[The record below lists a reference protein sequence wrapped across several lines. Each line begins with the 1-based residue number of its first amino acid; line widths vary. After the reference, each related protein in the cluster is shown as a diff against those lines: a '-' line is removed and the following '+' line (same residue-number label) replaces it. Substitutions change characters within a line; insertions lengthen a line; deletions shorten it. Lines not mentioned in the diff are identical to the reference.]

1 MSSPVA
7 TRTGLL
13 SRIAETLF
21 WTGRYIER
29 ADDTARM
36 VDVYVHR
43 MLEEPQAD
51 EEAGCGALLAVL
63 GMRPPPDARLDIG
76 QTLDQL
82 AYDPASPSAIA
93 GALLAARSRA
103 RTVRDG

>member
-1 MSSPVA
+1 MSSDTTDRP
-7 TRTGLL
+7 GLL

-43 MLEEPQAD
+43 MLEEPRAN
-51 EEAGCGALLAVL
+51 EHAGCGALLAVL
-63 GMRPPPDARLDIG
+63 GVPPPEDTRLDIG
-76 QTLDQL
+76 ITGRDMLDKYKETSRGGL
-82 AYDPASPSAIA
+82 AVNVIEC
-93 GALLAARSRA
+93 
-103 RTVRDG
+103 

>member
-1 MSSPVA
+1 MI
-7 TRTGLL
+7 TGLL

-43 MLEEPQAD
+43 MLEEPHTDQEAD
-51 EEAGCGALLAVL
+51 CRALLAVL
-63 GMRPPPDARLDIG
+63 GIPAAEGGRLDIG
-76 QTLDQL
+76 MTLDQS
-82 AYDPASPSAIA
+82 AYDQDIIRSVHRAAPSQQMDL
-93 GALLAARSRA
+93 GAEHKN
-103 RTVRDG
+103 GP

>member
-1 MSSPVA
+1 MTS
-7 TRTGLL
+7 GLL

-43 MLEEPQAD
+43 MLEEPHTDQEAD
-51 EEAGCGALLAVL
+51 CRALLAVL
-63 GMRPPPDARLDIG
+63 GMPAADGARLDIG
-76 QTLDQL
+76 TTLHQS
-82 AYDPASPSAIA
+82 AYE
-93 GALLAARSRA
+93 RA
-103 RTVRDG
+103 EPQRDRGRGDGRPPRRAQRA

>member
-1 MSSPVA
+1 MI
-7 TRTGLL
+7 TGLL

-43 MLEEPQAD
+43 MLEEPHAD
-51 EEAGCGALLAVL
+51 QEADCRALLAVL
-63 GMRPPPDARLDIG
+63 GIPAADSARLDIG
-76 QTLDQL
+76 HD
-82 AYDPASPSAIA
+82 A
-93 GALLAARSRA
+93 GPVGLRPGQPERDRRA
-103 RTVRDG
+103 RCWPPGAAPAASAR

>member
-1 MSSPVA
+1 MNP
-7 TRTGLL
+7 GLL

-43 MLEEPQAD
+43 
-51 EEAGCGALLAVL
+51 LL
-63 GMRPPPDARLDIG
+63 G
-76 QTLDQL
+76 
-82 AYDPASPSAIA
+82 
-93 GALLAARSRA
+93 SRA
-103 RTVRDG
+103 

>member
-1 MSSPVA
+1 MTS
-7 TRTGLL
+7 GLL

-43 MLEEPQAD
+43 MLEEPHTDQEAD
-51 EEAGCGALLAVL
+51 CRALLAVL
-63 GMRPPPDARLDIG
+63 GMPAADGAPPGHRDDAAPVG
-76 QTLDQL
+76 
-82 AYDPASPSAIA
+82 
-93 GALLAARSRA
+93 
-103 RTVRDG
+103 V